1 MSLPS
6 NLQFFL
12 NRLSGYSRNT
22 YRLQTVNN
30 DSAVAGGFVTVDL
43 PNNALVDL
51 STFSWHFKGT
61 TTTTANTAAFPR
73 HIESIID
80 SLSVEVN
87 GSLISSIPTQYNQ
100 VWNMIAD
107 TTLGTDAMKRRQ
119 ILQNSAPV
127 AAVTANETAR
137 PFCIQNWL
145 GFIGSVQPQCIDT
158 NALGNCRVR
167 IGLAPASVL
176 VSSDTAATGA
186 SYSLS
191 EMFFSIDCLS
201 IDDGSFHAS
210 YANYLASGGV
220 LEMPYT
226 DIYSFSAGNVQ
237 SAGTVRFSLS
247 TQSLDMILAAFVETA
262 TPNVR
267 NGDSGTSRF
276 FQRNIAAAN
285 PASATLANT
294 ANNMQWQFNI
304 NNVYSPTFRLTGDQA
319 FAQLCNALNISQDT
333 LGGCTPELDTLAKW
347 RSSYWIAA
355 YRFCHDADAD
365 ARMVSGVDSRGSVS
379 QCFLEYSGLDV
390 TTAKLAVLFAFGKA
404 ILRVGGGRLIE
415 KVA

>member
-12 NRLSGYSRNT
+12 NRLSGYARNT
-22 YRLQTVNN
+22 YRISTVNN
-30 DSAVAGGFVTVDL
+30 DNAVASGFVTVDM
-43 PNNALVDL
+43 PSNALLDL
-51 STFSWHFKGT
+51 STFSWHFKGST
-61 TTTTANTAAFPR
+61 TTTGTQGSTNTCAFPR

-87 GSLISSIPTQYNQ
+87 GQLISSIPTQYNQ
-100 VWNMIAD
+100 VWNMLAD

-127 AAVTANETAR
+127 AAVAANETNR

-145 GFIGSVQPQCIDT
+145 GFLGSVQPQCIDSG
-158 NALGNCRVR
+158 ALGSIRVR
-167 IGLAPASVL
+167 IGLAPSSIL
-176 VSSDTAATGA
+176 VSSSTPATGP

-191 EMFFSIDCLS
+191 DMFFTIDCLS

-210 YANYLASGGV
+210 YANYLAGGGV

-226 DIYSFSAGNVQ
+226 DLYSFSAGNVQ

-247 TQSLDMILAAFVETA
+247 TQSLDMVMCSFVETN
-262 TPNVR
+262 TPNVL
-267 NGDSGTSRF
+267 NPDSGTSTF
-276 FQRNIAAAN
+276 FRRNIG
-285 PASATLANT
+285 
-294 ANNMQWQFNI
+294 ANNSALQYQYNI
-304 NNVYSPTFRLTGDQA
+304 NNVFSPTLRISGDQA
-319 FAQLCNALNISQDT
+319 FAQLCTALNVAQDT
-333 LGGCTPELDTLAKW
+333 LGGMTPELDTLAKW
-347 RSSYWIAA
+347 RSSFWVAA
-355 YRFCHDADAD
+355 YRFCHDADSD
-365 ARMVSGVDSRGSVS
+365 ARLVSGVDSRGSVS

-390 TTAKLAVLFAFGKA
+390 TTPKLAILFAFGKSV
-404 ILRVGGGRLIE
+404 LRVGGGRLIE